1 MYSVIMYIHYRK
13 SAWRETRER
22 ELKVILILNSQKV
35 SWDHTAMINK
45 NFEGFLKFRN
55 AGNIADN
62 LEDKKVGIYKY
73 C

>member
-1 MYSVIMYIHYRK
+1 
-13 SAWRETRER
+13 
-22 ELKVILILNSQKV
+22 
-35 SWDHTAMINK
+35 MINK

-55 AGNIADN
+55 AGNVADN